1 MAEGEPIARS
11 VTLLG
16 KTPARADF
24 IRINHG
30 APVALAFDE
39 WLQRNLEELVLGG
52 QRAAPQASFLFV
64 PPNANAGLAGL
75 LAPSRDKA
83 GRAFPVAIFSVL
95 PVAIAAKCPGAIPL
109 ACSGMLA
116 QARALFAEIDALD
129 HDALKARVAA
139 IEAPAPSAYDEARA
153 AAGELLAQAAP
164 AAWLARVFAGME
176 EQAAGRA
183 LHALTGAA
191 REAAPKPLVLECPVH
206 ETVDALF
213 WLALAS
219 RGARAPVSFFW
230 TDAASVT
237 APAAGPSPSRLLLC
251 LAPPPAQMLLHL
263 AAPKP
268 KPGKLQR
275 VVDASTAGASES
287 ADSASRQL
295 EKLSQA
301 ESLAAFIA
309 AED

>member
-1 MAEGEPIARS
+1 MAEAEPAAVRS

-30 APVALAFDE
+30 APSALALDE
-39 WLQRNLEELVLGG
+39 WLQRNLEELVLAG

-64 PPNANAGLAGL
+64 PPNANAALAGL

-83 GRAFPVAIFSVL
+83 GRAFPVALFGAL
-95 PVAIAAKCPGAIPL
+95 PVSIAAKYPGAIPL
-109 ACSGMLA
+109 ACSAMLA
-116 QARALFAEIDALD
+116 QARALFTELDALD
-129 HDALKARVAA
+129 YEALKARVGG
-139 IEAPAPSAYDEARA
+139 IEAPAPAAYDEASV
-153 AAGELLAQAAP
+153 AAGELLAKTAP
-164 AAWLARVFAGME
+164 AEWLARVFAGAE

-183 LHALTGAA
+183 LLALTGAA
-191 REAAPKPLVLECPVH
+191 REAAPKPIVLECPAQ

-230 TDAASVT
+230 TDVASTPT
-237 APAAGPSPSRLLLC
+237 APPSPSRLLLC
-251 LAPPPAQMLLHL
+251 LAPPPVQMLLHL
-263 AAPKP
+263 TAPKP

-275 VVDASTAGASES
+275 LIDAVPAGGSEG
-287 ADSASRQL
+287 ADAASRQL
-295 EKLSQA
+295 EQLAQA

-309 AED
+309 AGD